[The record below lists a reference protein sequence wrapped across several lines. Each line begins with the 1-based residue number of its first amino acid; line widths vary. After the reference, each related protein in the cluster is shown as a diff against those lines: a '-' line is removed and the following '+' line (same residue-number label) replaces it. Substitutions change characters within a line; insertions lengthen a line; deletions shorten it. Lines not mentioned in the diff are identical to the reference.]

1 MRARHLFIALFTLAC
16 AGLTGGCANLGYYTQ
31 SIRGQLDLLWKRA
44 AIADLIKRP
53 ETPAELKD
61 KLTRVLR
68 LREFASQTLHLPDNG
83 SYRSYADLQREHVVW
98 TVYATPEFSLELRKW
113 CFPFAGCVSY
123 RGHFS
128 PAAAEEFA
136 APLRAQGDDVYIGGV
151 DAYSTLGWFDDPVL
165 NTFIRRSE
173 PSLAGLI
180 FHELAHQQLYVKNDT
195 TFNESFARTVELEGV
210 RLWLQTHGTS
220 AQLDDYMRNEARR
233 DDFLAVV
240 NHARERLREVYAAKL
255 DTDDKRARKQ
265 QVFEL
270 LKNDYA
276 ELKQRWGGYAGYD
289 AWFATQLNNAK
300 LASVTTYADDV
311 PAFQALLKQQNYD
324 FAAFYAAAKKL
335 GELPAAQRKDSLQQL
350 LPPL

>member
-1 MRARHLFIALFTLAC
+1 MRPRHLLLSLLV
-16 AGLTGGCANLGYYTQ
+16 LTCVELISGCSNLGYYTQ
-31 SIRGQLDLLWKRA
+31 SIRGQLDLLWKRE
-44 AIADLIKRP
+44 AIGEIIKRP
-53 ETPAELKD
+53 DTPADLKD

-68 LREFASQTLHLPDNG
+68 AREYASQTLLLPDNG

-128 PAAAEEFA
+128 PDAAEEFA
-136 APLRAQGDDVYIGGV
+136 APLRAQGDDVYTGGV

-165 NTFIRRSE
+165 STFIRRSE
-173 PSLAGLI
+173 PALAGLI

-210 RLWLQTHGTS
+210 RLWLQSHGTS
-220 AQLDDYMRNEARR
+220 AQLDDYTHNEARR
-233 DDFLAVV
+233 DEFVTV
-240 NHARERLREVYAAKL
+240 INHARDRLGALYAADL
-255 DTDDKRARKQ
+255 AADAKRAQKQ
-265 QVFEL
+265 QLFEL
-270 LKNDYA
+270 IKNDYA

-311 PAFQALLKQQNYD
+311 PAFQALLKQKNNN
-324 FAAFYAAAKKL
+324 FAAFYAAAKEL
-335 GELPAAQRKDSLQQL
+335 GELPEAERKARLKKL
-350 LPPL
+350 AE

>member
-1 MRARHLFIALFTLAC
+1 MRTRHLFTTLFILAC
-16 AGLTGGCANLGYYTQ
+16 AGSTSGCSNLGYYTQ

-44 AIADLIKRP
+44 PIADLIKRP
-53 ETPAELKD
+53 ETPAQLKD

-68 LREFASQTLHLPDNG
+68 LREFASQTLRLPDNG

-136 APLRAQGDDVYIGGV
+136 APLRAQNDDVYIGGV

-165 NTFIRRSE
+165 NTFVRRSE
-173 PSLAGLI
+173 PALAGLI

-210 RLWLQTHGTS
+210 RLWLQNYGTP
-220 AQLDDYMRNEARR
+220 AQLDDYTRNEARR
-233 DDFLAVV
+233 DEFLAVV
-240 NHARERLREVYAAKL
+240 NHARERLHEVYAAKL
-255 DTDDKRARKQ
+255 SSDDKRLRKQ
-265 QVFEL
+265 QVFAL
-270 LKNDYA
+270 IQNDYA
-276 ELKQRWGGYAGYD
+276 ELKRRWGGYAGYD

-324 FAAFYAAAKKL
+324 FAAFYTAAKKL
-335 GELPAAQRKDSLQQL
+335 GELPAAERKDSLQKL
-350 LPPL
+350 LSPL